1 MSEGF
6 EELDPLKL
14 PQLLELKY
22 GGVQDGLTK
31 IGANADGARKA
42 FFDFQKYLYEES
54 AVAGSRRGDSR

>member
-31 IGANADGARKA
+31 IGVNADGARKA

-54 AVAGSRRGDSR
+54 TVSGSLSGGSK